1 MNEQPGPWRVA
12 RRALRALALC
22 LTLGF
27 AGTSAAQ
34 VTVSIVGDTATATI
48 ALPAPGGTY
57 DAVFTI
63 EFDNPRNLT
72 ESCLGLSADVLD
84 ATEIANIESRLP
96 DALIQSIDPNFPVRV
111 TVEPSPA
118 CGLAFDNEVKVEMHT
133 TELTYASFSPYRL
146 FKAPVGQ
153 PFFDI
158 TSAVVSGSVRARGS
172 SGGFSEFV
180 LVIDE
185 VQDYRDRSFEDFDD
199 LANEIKSPSLTAT
212 AQATLEAD
220 AALAQ
225 AAYEVD
231 DFTQSLAYLDQFEAH
246 LRSLA
251 GTGVPNQWRSTGDL
265 IDDTGEILSIV
276 ATLRFNLGRLN
287 GNP

>member
-1 MNEQPGPWRVA
+1 MNQQTSPWRAA
-12 RRALRALALC
+12 RRAMRGFALC
-22 LTLGF
+22 LLFFCAT
-27 AGTSAAQ
+27 AAHAQ

-48 ALPAPGGTY
+48 SLPAPSGTY
-57 DAVFTI
+57 DAVFTV
-63 EFDNPRNLT
+63 EFDNPRNLSET
-72 ESCLGLSADVLD
+72 CLGLTADVLD
-84 ATEIANIESRLP
+84 ATEIANIQSRLP
-96 DALIQSIDPNFPVRV
+96 SPGTQSIDPNFPVRV

-118 CGLAFDNEVKVEMHT
+118 CGLAFDNEIRVEMHT
-133 TELTYASFSPYRL
+133 GELTYTSFSPYRL
-146 FKAPVGQ
+146 FKAPLGQ

-180 LVIDE
+180 MVLTSTQNYDGDV
-185 VQDYRDRSFEDFDD
+185 FEDFDD

-220 AALAQ
+220 AALAN
-225 AAYEVD
+225 AAYDVGNY
-231 DFTQSLAYLDQFEAH
+231 TQAIAYLDQFETH

-251 GTGVPNQWRSTGDL
+251 GTAVPNQWRAQRDL
-265 IDDTGEILSIV
+265 VDDTGEILSIV